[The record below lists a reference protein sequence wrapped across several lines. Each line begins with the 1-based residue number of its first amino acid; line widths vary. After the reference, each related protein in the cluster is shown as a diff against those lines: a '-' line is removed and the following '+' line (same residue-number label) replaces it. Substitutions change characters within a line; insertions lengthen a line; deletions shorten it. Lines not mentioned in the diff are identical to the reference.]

1 MKLHNDP
8 KIFKELIVATAQNS
22 KGLQNFQVEKDYFVS
37 LFLKEL
43 SKTNKDLEVVFKGGT
58 SLSKCYDVINR
69 FSEDVDLTIKL
80 DNKKANYQIKKQF
93 KNKIISSIEN
103 LGMVFLNPLNVESK
117 KNYNYYEVEFKK
129 HFESTPEIIPFIKI
143 ETITA
148 YKPYPCKKLLVSN
161 YITKFLREI
170 EEGEELI
177 KKYELEEF
185 EMNIQTVERT
195 FIDKLF
201 ALCDY
206 YLSKNYFRNSR
217 HIYDIHMIWNSG
229 LLNKK
234 VVSNIVDDVL
244 ADRQRFSNKNLS
256 SKPGSKPKDI
266 LLEIVETGVFK

>member
-129 HFESTPEIIPFIKI
+129 HLNQ
-143 ETITA
+143 
-148 YKPYPCKKLLVSN
+148 LL
-161 YITKFLREI
+161 K
-170 EEGEELI
+170 
-177 KKYELEEF
+177 
-185 EMNIQTVERT
+185 
-195 FIDKLF
+195 
-201 ALCDY
+201 
-206 YLSKNYFRNSR
+206 
-217 HIYDIHMIWNSG
+217 
-229 LLNKK
+229 
-234 VVSNIVDDVL
+234 
-244 ADRQRFSNKNLS
+244 
-256 SKPGSKPKDI
+256 
-266 LLEIVETGVFK
+266 